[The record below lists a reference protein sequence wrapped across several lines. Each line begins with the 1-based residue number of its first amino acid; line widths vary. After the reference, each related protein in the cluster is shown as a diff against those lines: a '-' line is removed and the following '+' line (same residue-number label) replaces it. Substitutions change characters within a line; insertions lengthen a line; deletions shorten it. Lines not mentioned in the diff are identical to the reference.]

1 MADPTPITQ
10 ADIDAAVSAAV
21 DKLETKNAELVKEVR
36 DAKAKARAAET
47 IDPAEMTR
55 VEDENARLKADLAK
69 AQKDVT
75 AQTKRADDAVKS
87 LESETAAARSYAQG
101 AEIADAI
108 ASGNV
113 IPALVPAFKA
123 MIQSQ
128 AKADLVDGKYAV
140 TIGDKPA
147 KEYISTF
154 LASEDGKAFRAAQA
168 NGGTGATGGNNQGE
182 AGKTMARTAFDA
194 LDQMGRAAFVKEGGK
209 VVDAAA

>member
-55 VEDENARLKADLAK
+55 VEDENARLKTDLAK
-69 AQKDVT
+69 AQKDVA
-75 AQTKRADDAVKS
+75 AQAKIAADAVKS
-87 LESETAAARSYAQG
+87 LETETAAARSYAQD

-154 LASEDGKAFRAAQA
+154 LAGEDGKAFRSAQA

-182 AGKTMARTAFDA
+182 R
-194 LDQMGRAAFVKEGGK
+194 GK
-209 VVDAAA
+209 VVDDAGFASMTAKDRAAFFAAGGTMATPAA